1 MSSEIAPTPPAKES
15 PPARWELYRLL
26 AEPLR
31 LRLLALA
38 HEEELAISELSE
50 LLGEVQP
57 NVSRHASS
65 LRHAGLLTMRR
76 QGTWT
81 LVRLAAEALA
91 DPVVADALKSGAEL
105 CRRDGSLGRVSA
117 VLAARDSS
125 TKEFFARAGKHGG
138 QLGLPPE
145 IGAYLQAMRPLVP
158 RHGLAVDA
166 GTGDGRLLEV
176 LSPLY
181 EDVIAVD
188 RSAAQLAV
196 CAERVQQRGLLNVD
210 LFEGDLDSPRLRQRV
225 KDLSTHHDGADAVFA
240 ARILHHAPRPVE
252 MLRQLRALTRP
263 GGAVVVIDYDRHE
276 DEALRS
282 QQADLWLGFEA
293 AELRRYAKEAG
304 LRDATTTPLA
314 GSLCGNGFDRHV
326 GWRALV
332 GFVPDGAARDT
343 AEDTKRDDTNG
354 DDAKRAAKKPA
365 TRSTTKARAKK
376 RADGARR

>member
-1 MSSEIAPTPPAKES
+1 MSSEIAPTPSVREA

-76 QGTWT
+76 QGTCT
-81 LVRLAAEALA
+81 LVRLATEALTDA
-91 DPVVADALKSGAEL
+91 VVADALKAGAEL
-105 CRRDGSLGRVSA
+105 CRRAGRLARVSA
-117 VLAARDSS
+117 VLAARDSNP
-125 TKEFFARAGKHGG
+125 KEFFARAGRHGA
-138 QLGLPPE
+138 QLGPPPE
-145 IGAYLQAMRPLVP
+145 IGAYLHALRPLVP

-196 CAERVQQRGLLNVD
+196 CAERVQQRGMLNVV
-210 LFEGDLDSPRLRQRV
+210 LVEGELDSAKLRQRV
-225 KDLSTHHDGADAVFA
+225 KEVAVQRDGADAVFA
-240 ARILHHAPRPVE
+240 AKILHHAPRPAE
-252 MLRQLRALTRP
+252 MLRQLKALARP

-304 LRDATTTPLA
+304 LRDVTTTPLT
-314 GSLCGNGFDRHV
+314 GEFCGNGFDRHV

-332 GFVPDGAARDT
+332 GFAPDEPAVT
-343 AEDTKRDDTNG
+343 ADDTKRDDNPK
-354 DDAKRAAKKPA
+354 DDAKRAVKKSAASSA
-365 TRSTTKARAKK
+365 TRARAKK
-376 RADGARR
+376 RASGERR